1 MDTRQVFVREI
12 EKNDGTM
19 LSVNQFAVGDVGCVV
34 WDAALVLLKYMET
47 ADFDCGRG
55 WQGKRI
61 LELGAGTGVVGIQAS
76 ILG

>member
-19 LSVNQFAVGDVGCVV
+19 LSVNQFEVGDVGCVV

-47 ADFDCGRG
+47 TDFDCGRG

-61 LELGAGTGVVGIQAS
+61 LELGAGTGVVGIQAA